1 MYGYVYKITLPNTY
15 SYIGSHRSETFDENY
30 WGSSENYKY
39 WKALFLAGKENVK
52 REILCWCMTEQ
63 DLIQAEYKAI
73 LENNE
78 RLYNLSKPKTEE
90 ERKRRN
96 YEKNMRHR
104 AKKLNL
110 SLEEYKEI
118 KKQKLIA
125 KKSETNEISIFAKT
139 CPICSKEF
147 EINTHHPN
155 QKYCSRACAS
165 RASRAGLSTKPAWNK
180 GLTKNTDERI
190 KRIAEKLKG
199 KPTWSKGLK
208 LKNRKRP

>member
-15 SYIGSHRSETFDENY
+15 SYIGSHRSEAFDENY

-90 ERKRRN
+90 ERKRRKR
-96 YEKNMRHR
+96 EKYMRYR
-104 AKKLNL
+104 ARKLNL

-118 KKQKLIA
+118 EKQKLMT
-125 KKSETNEISIFAKT
+125 KKLEINEISIFVKT
-139 CPICSKEF
+139 CPICGKEF
-147 EINTHHPN
+147 ETSTHHPN

-180 GLTKNTDERI
+180 GLTKDTDERI
-190 KRIAEKLKG
+190 KKIAEKLKG
-199 KPTWSKGLK
+199 KSTWSKGLK